1 MIFPDES
8 ATETEVFV
16 ETGEVGTEVS
26 GAVDVAGVVSVL
38 AEEGTSTGVG
48 VEAQSGVTSV
58 GGGEGGGEGRA
69 SAF

>member
-1 MIFPDES
+1 M
-8 ATETEVFV
+8 
-16 ETGEVGTEVS
+16 GEVGTEVS